1 MLNFEL
7 SDTQKQLQKKARE
20 FSLNH
25 VLPEAWSA
33 DENDTLPVHVL
44 KKAFHEQLMNSDIP
58 AEYGG
63 KGYGLVEGA
72 IITEEIAA
80 GCPGIATSLFDNS
93 LGLEPILLSDNTA
106 AKQKYLTQV
115 ANDFKLICFA
125 TSEATMGS
133 DVSSIRCRAK
143 KDGDD
148 YILNGTKFWIT
159 NAGYADFITVFATVD
174 PEESHKGICAFVV
187 EKQWPGVSTGLPI
200 PKLGQRSS
208 NTAAIAFKDVR
219 VPKENV
225 LAEPGKGFVLAM
237 QTFSRTRPIIGAFAV
252 GAARSAM
259 EFAISYAKKRKAFGS
274 PLSGF

>member
-7 SDTQKQLQKKARE
+7 SDAQKKLQEKARE
-20 FSLNH
+20 FSLKH

-33 DENDTLPVHVL
+33 DENDTLPLHVL
-44 KKAFHEQLMNSDIP
+44 QKAFHEQLMNSDIP

-106 AKQKYLTQV
+106 AKQKYLTQI

-159 NAGYADFITVFATVD
+159 NAGVADFITVFATVD
-174 PEESHKGICAFVV
+174 PEISHKGICAFVV
-187 EKQWPGVSTGLPI
+187 EKNWDGVSTGRLI
-200 PKLGQRSS
+200 PTLSWGREVQIPQLLHLKMSGCQRKM
-208 NTAAIAFKDVR
+208 F
-219 VPKENV
+219 
-225 LAEPGKGFVLAM
+225 
-237 QTFSRTRPIIGAFAV
+237 
-252 GAARSAM
+252 
-259 EFAISYAKKRKAFGS
+259 
-274 PLSGF
+274 